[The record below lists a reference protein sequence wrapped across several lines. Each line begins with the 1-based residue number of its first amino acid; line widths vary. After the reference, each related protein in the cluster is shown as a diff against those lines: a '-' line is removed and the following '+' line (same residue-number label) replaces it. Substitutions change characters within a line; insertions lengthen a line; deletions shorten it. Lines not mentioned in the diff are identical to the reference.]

1 MKTKTSTRK
10 EIILKVDKNLFSI
23 VAQSQQL
30 DMKEVFS
37 HPREAISHCLSTAD
51 GCLRKTNK
59 ASLSKYLEQ
68 LYVPEESLPKNVA
81 TIIDAMSS
89 VQRIKS
95 AQKAFADI
103 SKLTFNRMM
112 LKATSLN
119 E

>member
-10 EIILKVDKNLFSI
+10 EIILKVGKNLFSI
-23 VAQSQQL
+23 VAQSGQL
-30 DMKEVFS
+30 EMKEVFG
-37 HPREAISHCLSTAD
+37 HPRGPILYCLSTVD

-68 LYVPEESLPKNVA
+68 LSVLAESLPKIVA
-81 TIIDAMSS
+81 TIIAAMSS

-95 AQKAFADI
+95 AHKTFGDI